1 MWTQF
6 LTLSSSRSNQFC
18 MDIRHWCLL
27 GEDEEARCSQGCEG
41 GDEVAAACT
50 SVFDKQ
56 HAACQHSYGGSTRE
70 GCRYLQPGQQSWA
83 ELSYSWQMAHA
94 VQPRAKHVA
103 HQLPID
109 TVFCLLNMSPWS
121 AEVHRRWRKAWEE
134 RCRSPAGLTRN
145 PQFDVRLPTHKALF
159 NQDYNFYLQVNMNK
173 DCKSSTIL
181 HISKHSQNRPSREY

>member
-1 MWTQF
+1 MSLFSVNYHAGTITATHITSLKAVWTQF

-109 TVFCLLNMSPWS
+109 TVFCLLNSHHGAQKS
-121 AEVHRRWRKAWEE
+121 TEGGEKLGRK
-134 RCRSPAGLTRN
+134 
-145 PQFDVRLPTHKALF
+145 DVDL
-159 NQDYNFYLQVNMNK
+159 LQG
-173 DCKSSTIL
+173 
-181 HISKHSQNRPSREY
+181 